1 MIHTKR
7 VLILENDASERKTL
21 TEFVE
26 KHKDVQVYATDNIG
40 EAMEISL
47 RNNIDLFFVDI
58 VLDNNSS
65 YEILGMEFAKMIR
78 KISQYA
84 FTPIVFITC
93 LDDPS
98 MSAYRDIHCYSYL
111 GKEHILTCI
120 KKRRVI
126 INEGYISNGYGSF

>member
-1 MIHTKR
+1 M
-7 VLILENDASERKTL
+7 